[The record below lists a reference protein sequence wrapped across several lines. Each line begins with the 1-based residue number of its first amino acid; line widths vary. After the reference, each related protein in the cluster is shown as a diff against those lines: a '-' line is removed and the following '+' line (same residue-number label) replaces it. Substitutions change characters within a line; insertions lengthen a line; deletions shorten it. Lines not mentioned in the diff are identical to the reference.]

1 GKTSFMN
8 LVFEQLKQDRERV
21 VTNFNPWLF
30 SGTEDLIARFFQ
42 DVASKLK
49 LALPVDRTEIADRL
63 EAYGAAAAPLAWI
76 PVAGGPFGRISTALN
91 ASAKLARR
99 RGGSDLERRRASLER
114 ELL

>member
-1 GKTSFMN
+1 PPSIALPEGVVLDEHIHGIAEDRLDRSNYARVVSDEIAAIPAGSSTVLAVTGSWGTGKTSFMN

-49 LALPVDRTEIADRL
+49 LALPVDRT
-63 EAYGAAAAPLAWI
+63 
-76 PVAGGPFGRISTALN
+76 
-91 ASAKLARR
+91 
-99 RGGSDLERRRASLER
+99 
-114 ELL
+114 